1 MRGLPPMGHSA
12 PPIGWRAVMS
22 MDLNRQQKRA
32 MKKMGAVNDQ
42 GAPIRQARPT
52 VAAQVN
58 KERVGP
64 AQYVREVR
72 DEMRKVAWPHW
83 PEVRRYAAI
92 VLVTVV
98 IITAY
103 VGGLDAVFGILSG
116 WLYKD

>member
-1 MRGLPPMGHSA
+1 
-12 PPIGWRAVMS
+12 MS

-32 MKKMGAVNDQ
+32 MQKMGEVNEQ

-52 VAAQVN
+52 VAAQVA

-64 AQYVREVR
+64 FQYIREVR
-72 DEMRKVAWPHW
+72 DEMRKVAWPKL
-83 PEVRRYAAI
+83 PEVRRYSII

-98 IITAY
+98 IVTAF
-103 VGGLDAVFGILSG
+103 VGGLDAAFGILSG

>member
-1 MRGLPPMGHSA
+1 
-12 PPIGWRAVMS
+12 MS

-32 MKKMGAVNDQ
+32 MQKMGEVNEQ

-52 VAAQVN
+52 VAAQVA

-64 AQYVREVR
+64 IQYIREVR
-72 DEMRKVAWPHW
+72 DEMRKVAWPKW
-83 PEVRRYAAI
+83 PEVRRYSII

-98 IITAY
+98 IVTAF
-103 VGGLDAVFGILSG
+103 VGGLDAAFGILSG

>member
-1 MRGLPPMGHSA
+1 
-12 PPIGWRAVMS
+12 MS

-32 MKKMGAVNDQ
+32 MQKMGEVNEQ

-52 VAAQVN
+52 VAAQVA

-64 AQYVREVR
+64 FQYIHEVR
-72 DEMRKVAWPHW
+72 DEMRKVAWPKF
-83 PEVRRYAAI
+83 PEVRRYSII

-98 IITAY
+98 IVTAF
-103 VGGLDAVFGILSG
+103 VGGLDAAFGILSG

>member
-1 MRGLPPMGHSA
+1 
-12 PPIGWRAVMS
+12 

-32 MKKMGAVNDQ
+32 MQKMGEVNDQ

-52 VAAQVN
+52 VAAQVA

-64 AQYVREVR
+64 FQYILEVR
-72 DEMRKVAWPHW
+72 DEMRKVAWPKF
-83 PEVRRYAAI
+83 PEVRRYSII

-98 IITAY
+98 IVTAF
-103 VGGLDAVFGILSG
+103 VGGLDAAFGILSG

>member
-1 MRGLPPMGHSA
+1 
-12 PPIGWRAVMS
+12 

-32 MKKMGAVNDQ
+32 MQKMGEVNDQ

-52 VAAQVN
+52 VAAQVA

-64 AQYVREVR
+64 FQYIREVR
-72 DEMRKVAWPHW
+72 DEMRKVAWPKW
-83 PEVRRYAAI
+83 PEIRRYSII

-98 IITAY
+98 IVTAF
-103 VGGLDAVFGILSG
+103 VGGLDAAFGILSG

>member
-1 MRGLPPMGHSA
+1 
-12 PPIGWRAVMS
+12 

-32 MKKMGAVNDQ
+32 MQKMGEVNEQ

-52 VAAQVN
+52 VAAQVA

-64 AQYVREVR
+64 FQYIREVR
-72 DEMRKVAWPHW
+72 DEMRKVAWPKF
-83 PEVRRYAAI
+83 PEVRRYSII

-98 IITAY
+98 IVTAF
-103 VGGLDAVFGILSG
+103 VGGLDAEFGILSG

>member
-1 MRGLPPMGHSA
+1 
-12 PPIGWRAVMS
+12 MS

-32 MKKMGAVNDQ
+32 MQKMGEVNEQ

-52 VAAQVN
+52 VAAQVA

-64 AQYVREVR
+64 FQYIREVR
-72 DEMRKVAWPHW
+72 DEMRKVAWPKW
-83 PEVRRYAAI
+83 PEIRRYSII

-98 IITAY
+98 IVTAF
-103 VGGLDAVFGILSG
+103 VGGLDSAFGILSG

>member
-1 MRGLPPMGHSA
+1 
-12 PPIGWRAVMS
+12 MS

-32 MKKMGAVNDQ
+32 MQKMGEVNEQ

-52 VAAQVN
+52 VAAQVA

-64 AQYVREVR
+64 FQYIREVR
-72 DEMRKVAWPHW
+72 DEMRKVAWPKFT
-83 PEVRRYAAI
+83 EVRRYSII

-98 IITAY
+98 IVTAF
-103 VGGLDAVFGILSG
+103 VGGLDAAFGILSG

>member
-1 MRGLPPMGHSA
+1 
-12 PPIGWRAVMS
+12 MS

-32 MKKMGAVNDQ
+32 MQKMGEVNEQ

-52 VAAQVN
+52 VADQVA

-64 AQYVREVR
+64 FQYIREVR
-72 DEMRKVAWPHW
+72 DEMRKVAWPKF
-83 PEVRRYAAI
+83 PEVRRYSII

-98 IITAY
+98 IVTAF
-103 VGGLDAVFGILSG
+103 VGGLDAAFGILSG

>member
-1 MRGLPPMGHSA
+1 
-12 PPIGWRAVMS
+12 MS

-32 MKKMGAVNDQ
+32 MQKMGEVNEQ

-52 VAAQVN
+52 VAAQVA

-64 AQYVREVR
+64 FQYIREVR
-72 DEMRKVAWPHW
+72 DEMRKVAWPKW
-83 PEVRRYAAI
+83 PEIRRYSII

-98 IITAY
+98 VITAF

>member
-1 MRGLPPMGHSA
+1 
-12 PPIGWRAVMS
+12 MS

-32 MKKMGAVNDQ
+32 MQKMGEVNEQ

-52 VAAQVN
+52 VAAQVA

-64 AQYVREVR
+64 FQYIREVR
-72 DEMRKVAWPHW
+72 DEMRKVAWPKF
-83 PEVRRYAAI
+83 PEVRRYSII

-98 IITAY
+98 IVTAF
-103 VGGLDAVFGILSG
+103 VGGLDSAFGILSG

>member
-1 MRGLPPMGHSA
+1 
-12 PPIGWRAVMS
+12 MS

-32 MKKMGAVNDQ
+32 MQKMGEVNEQ

-52 VAAQVN
+52 VAAQVA

-64 AQYVREVR
+64 FQYIREVR
-72 DEMRKVAWPHW
+72 DEMRKVAWPKW
-83 PEVRRYAAI
+83 PEVRRYSII

-98 IITAY
+98 IVTAF
-103 VGGLDAVFGILSG
+103 VGGLDSAFGILSG

>member
-1 MRGLPPMGHSA
+1 
-12 PPIGWRAVMS
+12 MS

-32 MKKMGAVNDQ
+32 MQKMGEVNEQ

-52 VAAQVN
+52 VAAQVA

-64 AQYVREVR
+64 FQYISEVR
-72 DEMRKVAWPHW
+72 DEMRKVAWPKW
-83 PEVRRYAAI
+83 PEVRRYSII

-98 IITAY
+98 IVTAF
-103 VGGLDAVFGILSG
+103 VGGLDAAFGILSG